1 MKETVIVNAKGT
13 FDYFL
18 EFEECRMTKET
29 AELLKLALEKTSGSL
44 TVLNVIAERAKLEV
58 EELEA
63 EENAILESIVN
74 HCLTG
79 K

>member
-1 MKETVIVNAKGT
+1 MQETVVVNAKGT

-29 AELLKLALEKTSGSL
+29 AELLELALRKTSASL
-44 TVLNVIAERAKLEV
+44 AVLNVIAERAKLEV
-58 EELEA
+58 EELEV
-63 EENAILESIVN
+63 EEDAILESIVN